1 MSEAAEKAEADAAE
15 QLAEKTAKDAAT
27 AEAAKDAKSS
37 VADFLRKNPKTVL
50 GASAI
55 TLYMI
60 DHGITDPAEAVA
72 DMAKETGSG
81 IGGALDGIFA
91 SLKKYIWVVIAIP
104 VVILLIVLI
113 MKLIPSK

>member
-1 MSEAAEKAEADAAE
+1 MSSAAEDAEKDAAEK
-15 QLAEKTAKDAAT
+15 LAQKTASDSAA
-27 AEAAKDAKSS
+27 AEAAKDAKSK
-37 VADFLRKNPKTVL
+37 VADFIDKNPKTAL
-50 GASAI
+50 SAAAI